1 MFSGLSKIIKN
12 ILPKQLF
19 YRGLLIVALPIIIS
33 QITISVVFF
42 DSLWIKTNKGMTRA
56 LVAEIKTFIDAYDN
70 DETNKDFI
78 VILFKNHLEIN
89 IKYEKDKLRSY
100 KKLEDYGDRAA
111 GKSQY
116 TAAINAEFRKGQ
128 MAGFY
133 VDRREVKH
141 LGLEGMSR
149 EALEKRLSELE
160 EKIGEAKNIIN
171 ITPETISK

>member
-1 MFSGLSKIIKN
+1 MAGKSNLLKTTIE
-12 ILPKQLF
+12 LTQKQRSF
-19 YRGLLIVALPIIIS
+19 VDI
-33 QITISVVFF
+33 
-42 DSLWIKTNKGMTRA
+42 
-56 LVAEIKTFIDAYDN
+56 LVANWGKITKVDAARQAGYKSAKEDGPV
-70 DETNKDFI
+70 ETASRLTNSKLNPH
-78 VILFKNHLEIN
+78 VCRYLEKRLSQELQI
-89 IKYEKDKLRSY
+89 YEKDKLRSY

-149 EALEKRLSELE
+149 EALEQRLSELE

-171 ITPETISK
+171 VTPETISK

>member
-1 MFSGLSKIIKN
+1 MAGKSNLLKTTIE
-12 ILPKQLF
+12 LTQKQRSF
-19 YRGLLIVALPIIIS
+19 VDI
-33 QITISVVFF
+33 
-42 DSLWIKTNKGMTRA
+42 
-56 LVAEIKTFIDAYDN
+56 LVANWGKISKVDAARQAGNKSRKEDGPV
-70 DETNKDFI
+70 ETASRLTNPKLNPH
-78 VILFKNHLEIN
+78 VCRYLEKRLSQELQ
-89 IKYEKDKLRSY
+89 KYEKDKLRSY

-160 EKIGEAKNIIN
+160 DKIGEAKNIIN